1 MCVVTGTTC
10 DVIMS
15 LWQITKSQVC
25 FPHGVLMSVVLS
37 SEKRPESSA
46 VPSAL
51 GTQQEDCSLG
61 MDICGPQQTPN
72 LAP

>member
-1 MCVVTGTTC
+1 
-10 DVIMS
+10 MS
-15 LWQITKSQVC
+15 AA
-25 FPHGVLMSVVLS
+25 LS

-46 VPSAL
+46 VPSAM